1 MREINKKDLV
11 LIHDKDKNIIDRPLE
26 TKRIGY
32 YQDSWN
38 RFKKNRA
45 SYIAFCILCV
55 VIFFV
60 IVGPYMRGYDLNL
73 TDPIEASRI
82 GNLAP
87 KIPLVEKLGIFD
99 GTKTIEAGTKFLLE
113 MNSSE
118 FGKGIILSGV
128 PQELI
133 DNPDNSDY
141 ANVSKLE
148 VVVDH
153 YRYINYISSYMP
165 ERYYSILKQ
174 NEINGKNDDPLA
186 EVKRTLTQEE
196 FDIELKK
203 NAIIDILQILETE
216 NRENADEPHFQYIVR
231 LNQFKSSL
239 GESNPSNVYFWFGTT
254 DDGGDLFTELWKGAR
269 ISLMIALAV
278 ITINTIVGLTIG
290 SIVGYYGGVFD
301 LVMDRIVEIISSIP
315 FLSVL
320 TLLTLRFGSAVW
332 VIIFAFTATGWI
344 YSYKT
349 GRMQFYRF
357 KNREYVFAARTLG
370 ASDRRIMFK
379 HIFPNTLGYII
390 TGLALSVPL
399 FVFTEASFAF
409 LGIIEYSNVTSV
421 GMLIQQGEA
430 VMMHHP
436 HLLLAPAAYIAT
448 LMITFNL
455 FGNGLRDAFN
465 PSLRGVE

>member
-1 MREINKKDLV
+1 MIDVNKKDLV
-11 LIHDKDKNIIDRPLE
+11 LVHDKDKHISDVPLE

-38 RFKKNRA
+38 RFRKNKA
-45 SYIAFCILCV
+45 SFVAFCILCF
-55 VIFFV
+55 IMFFV
-60 IVGPYMRGYDLNL
+60 IFGPYMRGYDLNRES
-73 TDPIEASRI
+73 PVEAMRL
-82 GNLAP
+82 GNLVP
-87 KIPLVEKLGIFD
+87 KVPGLEKIGIFD
-99 GTKTIEAGTKFLLE
+99 GTKTLEAGKQFLLE
-113 MNSSE
+113 MNSNA
-118 FGKGIILSGV
+118 FGEGIILSGI
-128 PQELI
+128 PQELM
-133 DNPDNSDY
+133 DNPDHPYY
-141 ANVSKLE
+141 ADVSKLE

-153 YRYINYISSYMP
+153 YKYTNYINSYMP
-165 ERYYSILKQ
+165 ERYFSIINQ
-174 NEINGKNDDPLA
+174 NEINNTNEDPLA
-186 EVKRTLTQEE
+186 EVKRSLTKEE
-196 FDIELKK
+196 FQAELDK
-203 NAIIDILQILETE
+203 NSIIDILQIIETV
-216 NRENADEPHFQYIVR
+216 NPDNPDEPYFQYVVR
-231 LNQFKSSL
+231 LDQFKSSL
-239 GESNPSNVYFWFGTT
+239 GVSDPSDVYFWFGTT
-254 DDGGDLFTELWKGAR
+254 NKGGDLFTELWLGAR

-278 ITINTIVGLTIG
+278 ILINNVVGITIG

-301 LVMDRIVEIISSIP
+301 LIMDRIVEIISSIP

-344 YSYKT
+344 VAYRT

-370 ASDRRIMFK
+370 AGDRRIMFK
-379 HIFPNTLGYII
+379 HIFPNTLGYIV
-390 TGLALSVPL
+390 TGLALAVPL
-399 FVFTEASFAF
+399 FVFTEASFSF
-409 LGIIEYSNVTSV
+409 LGIIQYSNVTSV

-436 HLLLAPAAYIAT
+436 HLLLFPAVYIAT